1 MFVVIGAGGF
11 LGSQLIKSI
20 LENTD
25 ENVIA
30 AARSENFFGFGN
42 DRVVPCIGDV
52 CDRNYLDRLIGEIN
66 NAGNADI
73 IYTVACHNIDFV
85 AENPDVAARMN
96 IQIPDCFTKGIK
108 SFNKLFF
115 TSSDTVYGD
124 SNSHLFRENDEL
136 NPVSIY
142 GRQKAEGEK
151 IFNAI
156 GGTALRLPLMFSES
170 VSPAKKHFCDTVSE
184 SLENGRVIQLSKGF
198 LRSALD
204 YETVAEL
211 ILKLC
216 ELPEIPA
223 ILNISGDES
232 LSKYDLGLML
242 ARKLSAD
249 KNLVEAAEF
258 WGEFRSGA
266 ERADCTLMDNSLLK
280 KILGIGSIRIKL

>member
-11 LGSQLIKSI
+11 LGSQIIKSI

-25 ENVIA
+25 EKVIA
-30 AARSENFFGFGN
+30 AARNENFFGFGN
-42 DRVVPCIGDV
+42 ERVFSCIGDMS
-52 CDRNYLDRLIGEIN
+52 DRCYLDRLIGEIN
-66 NAGNADI
+66 NAGNTDI

-85 AENPDVAARMN
+85 AENPDVAEKMN
-96 IQIPDCFTKGIK
+96 TQIPGYFTKGIK

-124 SNSHLFRENDEL
+124 SNSCLFSENDEL

-151 IFNAI
+151 IFNSV

-170 VSPAKKHFCDTVSE
+170 VSPAKKHFCDVVSE
-184 SLENGRVIQLSKGF
+184 SLENGKAIQLSKGF

-204 YETVAEL
+204 YKTVAEL

-216 ELPEIPA
+216 EYPEIPA
-223 ILNISGDES
+223 ILNIAGDES

-242 ARKLSAD
+242 AQKLSAD

-258 WGEFRSGA
+258 WGEFKSGA

-280 KILGIGSIRIKL
+280 KILGIDSIRIKL

>member
-1 MFVVIGAGGF
+1 
-11 LGSQLIKSI
+11 
-20 LENTD
+20 
-25 ENVIA
+25 
-30 AARSENFFGFGN
+30 
-42 DRVVPCIGDV
+42 
-52 CDRNYLDRLIGEIN
+52 
-66 NAGNADI
+66 
-73 IYTVACHNIDFV
+73 
-85 AENPDVAARMN
+85 
-96 IQIPDCFTKGIK
+96 
-108 SFNKLFF
+108 
-115 TSSDTVYGD
+115 
-124 SNSHLFRENDEL
+124 
-136 NPVSIY
+136 
-142 GRQKAEGEK
+142 
-151 IFNAI
+151 
-156 GGTALRLPLMFSES
+156 MFSES

-249 KNLVEAAEF
+249 KNLVEASEF

>member
-30 AARSENFFGFGN
+30 AARNENFFGFGN
-42 DRVVPCIGDV
+42 ARVLPSIGDMS
-52 CDRNYLDRLIGEIN
+52 DRCYLDRLIGEIN
-66 NAGNADI
+66 NSGNADI

-85 AENPDVAARMN
+85 AQNPDVAEKMN
-96 IQIPDCFTKGIK
+96 TQTPEYFTKRIK

-124 SNSHLFRENDEL
+124 SNSRLFSEDDEP

-142 GRQKAEGEK
+142 GRQKVAGEK
-151 IFNAI
+151 IFNAV
-156 GGTALRLPLMFSES
+156 GGVALRLPLMFSRS
-170 VSPAKKHFCDTVSE
+170 VSPSKKHFCDVVID
-184 SLENGRVIQLSKGF
+184 SLENGKAIQLSKGF

-204 YETVAEL
+204 YKTVAEL

-223 ILNISGDES
+223 ILNIAGDES

-242 ARKLSAD
+242 AQKLSAD
-249 KNLVEAAEF
+249 EKLVEAAEF
-258 WGEFRSGA
+258 WVEFRSGA

-280 KILGIGSIRIKL
+280 EILGIDSIRIKL